1 MKGPGAGRMDQSEN
15 ERRDA
20 KRPRDQFEPEGSSP
34 SRRPRSVTRG
44 SVTRGSVT
52 SRSVRK
58 EEGRMAEQKNIYYTP
73 AELAKIWGCSKD
85 VIYVMLHQG
94 RLKGFKLVKDWR
106 ITEAARIAYEEGLD
120 CTKAETPP
128 AAVNLVRGTGKVLT
142 KLV

>member
-1 MKGPGAGRMDQSEN
+1 
-15 ERRDA
+15 
-20 KRPRDQFEPEGSSP
+20 
-34 SRRPRSVTRG
+34 
-44 SVTRGSVT
+44 
-52 SRSVRK
+52 
-58 EEGRMAEQKNIYYTP
+58 MAEQKNIYYTP